1 VEGLLTAK
9 VTDRWSI
16 EKARQC
22 NWLGVPTISRLLTI
36 IGLFCRISSLLWGSF
51 AKETYDL
58 KEPTNRSALAI
69 PAVMVSFSLSLTL
82 PLSLSLSIYIHIIYT
97 YIPTYTS
104 IYMYVYV
111 SLSLSLSFSLYVYM
125 RVHILLL

>member
-9 VTDRWSI
+9 VQDRWSI

-22 NWLGVPTISRLLTI
+22 NWLGVATTSRLLKI

-51 AKETYDL
+51 AKETYDF
-58 KEPTNRSALAI
+58 KEPTNCSAVAT
-69 PAVMVSFSLSLTL
+69 AVMVSFSLSLTL
-82 PLSLSLSIYIHIIYT
+82 PLSLPLSMYIHAIYT
-97 YIPTYTS
+97 YILTYTY

-111 SLSLSLSFSLYVYM
+111 SLSVSLSFSLYVYI